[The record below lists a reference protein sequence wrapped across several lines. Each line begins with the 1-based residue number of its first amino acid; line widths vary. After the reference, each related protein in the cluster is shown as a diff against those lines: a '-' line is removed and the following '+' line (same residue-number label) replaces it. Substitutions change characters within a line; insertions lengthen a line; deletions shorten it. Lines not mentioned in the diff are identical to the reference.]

1 MLHEFML
8 SKWNPDFSPPEVV
21 VGVAGIYD
29 LRLLRNK
36 NSHPAYQEFLVAA
49 FGDDEPMWDV
59 ASPARQPFPPWK
71 VGKLIVLVT
80 SSGDELVDP
89 TQIDAMARTLEMY
102 DYNNKDIKVE
112 VWKGWVDMTHD
123 EIWKGGVGLG
133 EIIGR
138 TLREFFGDAET
149 DIAR

>member
-1 MLHEFML
+1 MF
-8 SKWNPDFSPPEVV
+8 SDWNADFSSPEVV

-29 LRLLRNK
+29 LRLLRNQ
-36 NSHPAYQEFLVAA
+36 NSHPTYQEFLVAA
-49 FGDDEPMWDV
+49 FGDEESMWDL

-89 TQIDAMARTLEMY
+89 TQIDVMARTLETY
-102 DYNNKDIKVE
+102 DYNNRDIKAE
-112 VWKGWVDMTHD
+112 VWK
-123 EIWKGGVGLG
+123 EGVGLG

-138 TLREFFGDAET
+138 TLREFFSDAER
-149 DIAR
+149 DIAS